1 MPSETYGWSSEEVLL
16 KVFGMATDRSRYLA
30 DIVGKLM
37 TKIGNNDITPDDV
50 KKEVNFLRQVSE
62 GLSEVDPMKR
72 IIDTIINEFSKDE

>member
-1 MPSETYGWSSEEVLL
+1 
-16 KVFGMATDRSRYLA
+16 MAGSRYLA